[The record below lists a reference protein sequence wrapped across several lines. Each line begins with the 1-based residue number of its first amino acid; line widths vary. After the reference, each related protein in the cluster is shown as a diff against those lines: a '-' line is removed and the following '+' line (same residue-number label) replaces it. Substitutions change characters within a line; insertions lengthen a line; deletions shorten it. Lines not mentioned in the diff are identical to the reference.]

1 MKQVLKRITQEE
13 AGNYIPLTEDLT
25 NQEPSYFTIIPENDG
40 WQKVTYYTH
49 KRKDIYK
56 NRGDG
61 DSWIYVLS
69 NASMPGAVKIGYTKS
84 TPDERAKQLSSS
96 TGVASPF
103 VVEHAFQCFNAE
115 ALESELH
122 SFFQE
127 YRVSNNR
134 EFFRLSLNEVK
145 KAVENLGQKYV

>member
-1 MKQVLKRITQEE
+1 MQTVLKRITPEE
-13 AGNYIPLTEDLT
+13 ASNYIPLMEDFS
-25 NQEPSYFTIIPENDG
+25 NQEPHYFTIIPGNDG
-40 WQKVTYYTH
+40 WENVTYYTN
-49 KRKDIYK
+49 RRINQYK
-56 NRGDG
+56 NKGKG
-61 DSWIYVLS
+61 DSWVYVLS
-69 NASMPGAVKIGYTKS
+69 NASMPGALKIGYTKNN
-84 TPDERAKQLSSS
+84 PIDRAKQLSSS

-122 SFFQE
+122 KFFEE

-145 KAVENLGQKYV
+145 KAIENLGQRYL

>member
-1 MKQVLKRITQEE
+1 MKRISPEE
-13 AGNYIPLTEDLT
+13 AQNYIPLVEDFT
-25 NQEPSYFTIIPENDG
+25 KQEASYFTIIPDNTG
-40 WQKVTYYTH
+40 WDNVTYFTNRRIDKYL
-49 KRKDIYK
+49 
-56 NRGDG
+56 NRGKG

-69 NASMPGAVKIGYTKS
+69 NTSMPGAVKIGYTKQ

-103 VVEHAFQCFNAE
+103 KVEHSFRCFNAE
-115 ALESELH
+115 QLEGELH
-122 SFFQE
+122 QFFQE

-145 KAVENLGQKYV
+145 KAVENLGQRYL